1 MPRWLGAVV
10 FFGIAATIW
19 TAVHVYL
26 YLRVASAVE
35 IGATGRTVAKG
46 AVTGLALA
54 YLVGR
59 LLSGHWEA
67 GAGVLTWI
75 GAIWMG
81 FAAVAA
87 TVFAARD
94 LGIAL
99 PVGLLARRG
108 VLHPAL
114 THEVLRWSARTA
126 IGLAAVVSAW
136 GLWVVFR
143 GPLVTEVEVPIRG
156 LPVRMDGFR
165 LVHLSDIHLGE
176 TVGIRYLERIASVV
190 DPLEADLVVVTGD
203 LTDERNGGDG
213 YGLGRIAGFRS
224 RFGVWAC
231 TGNHE
236 VYAGGQQAV
245 EAIERAGIRVLR
257 QSHEVIEGGLVLAG
271 IDDPTFLGGRGAL
284 PEAIGAALAGAPAGL
299 PIVLL
304 AHQPLAV
311 REAAEAGVDLMLCG
325 HTHGGQ
331 MPPFLW
337 LNRLVY
343 RYMQGWH
350 RVDGMALSV
359 SRGTGYWG
367 PPMRIGAPGEVLL
380 YRLRSAGPREV
391 R

>member
-10 FFGIAATIW
+10 FFGVAAAIW

-35 IGATGRTVAKG
+35 IGTTGRSVAKG
-46 AVTGLALA
+46 VVGGLALA
-54 YLVGR
+54 YLIGR
-59 LLSGHWEA
+59 LLSGYWEA
-67 GAGVLTWI
+67 GAWALTWV
-75 GAIWMG
+75 GAVWMG

-94 LGIAL
+94 LGVAL
-99 PVGLLARRG
+99 PTAVLTRHG
-108 VLHPAL
+108 VLDGAMVPQ
-114 THEVLRWSARTA
+114 VLRWSARTA
-126 IGLAAVVSAW
+126 ILLAAVASAW
-136 GLWVVFR
+136 GLHVVLR
-143 GPLVTEVEVPIRG
+143 GPLVTEVEVPLPG
-156 LPVRMDGFR
+156 LPRSMDGFR

-176 TVGIRYLERIASVV
+176 TLGARYLETIASVV
-190 DPLEADLVVVTGD
+190 DPLEADLVVITGD

-213 YGLGRIAGFRS
+213 AGLRRLAALRS
-224 RFGVWAC
+224 RLGVWAS

-236 VYAGGQQAV
+236 VYSGGQATV
-245 EAIERAGIRVLR
+245 DAIERAGIPVLR
-257 QSHEVIEGGLVLAG
+257 QSHRVVEEGLVVAG
-271 IDDPTFLGGRGAL
+271 IDDPTFLGGRQGI
-284 PEAIGAALAGAPAGL
+284 PEAIRAALAGSPEGL
-299 PIVLL
+299 PVVLL
-304 AHQPLAV
+304 AHQPLGY
-311 REAAEAGVDLMLCG
+311 EAAAGAGVGLMLCG

-380 YRLRSAGPREV
+380 YRLRSAGPPEAR
-391 R
+391 

>member
-1 MPRWLGAVV
+1 VV

-26 YLRVASAVE
+26 YLRVTSAVE
-35 IGATGRTVAKG
+35 IGATGRSVAKG
-46 AVTGLALA
+46 VVAGLALA

-67 GAGVLTWI
+67 GAGVLTWV

-99 PVGLLARRG
+99 PAGLLARRG
-108 VLHPAL
+108 VLDPDL

-156 LPVRMDGFR
+156 LPARMDGFR

-176 TVGIRYLERIASVV
+176 TVGTRYLERIASVV

-213 YGLGRIAGFRS
+213 SGLRRIAAFRS
-224 RFGVWAC
+224 RLGVWAC

-257 QSHEVIEGGLVLAG
+257 QSHEVVEEGLVVAG

-284 PEAIGAALAGAPAGL
+284 PEAIGAALAGAPTGL

-304 AHQPLAV
+304 AHQPLAY

-380 YRLRSAGPREV
+380 YRLRSAGPPEV